1 MILQEFE
8 SRWAELER
16 QAEFER
22 VYHARAARIVDRLL
36 PAFPSAHGFYQ
47 PHAFMAG
54 ARRGGDRKY
63 LEWMIYA
70 RLRAKAEGGEQHIE
84 LPKDCEHSLGGSAMW
99 KARKALETEPVE
111 AWERLRTYV
120 TKERALDRAAA

>member
-1 MILQEFE
+1 MSALQEFE

-16 QAEFER
+16 QAETSRRYHER
-22 VYHARAARIVDRLL
+22 AWRIVDRVL
-36 PAFPSAHGFYQ
+36 PALPSAHGFYQ

-70 RLRAKAEGGEQHIE
+70 RLRAKAEGGEPHISI
-84 LPKDCEHSLGGSAMW
+84 PKNCEHLWGPGDSMFDASRDCADP
-99 KARKALETEPVE
+99 A
-111 AWERLRTYV
+111 AWERLRAYV
-120 TKERALDRAAA
+120 ANQRALDRAAA